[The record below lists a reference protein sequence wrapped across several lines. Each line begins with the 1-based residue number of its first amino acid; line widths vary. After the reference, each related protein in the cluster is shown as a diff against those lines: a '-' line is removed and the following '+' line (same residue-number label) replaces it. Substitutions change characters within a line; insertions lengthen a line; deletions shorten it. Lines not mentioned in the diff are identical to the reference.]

1 VKDPLHVVFVII
13 NFLYPFP
20 PHFVGRIIF
29 CSSILSFFNSFFN
42 QKSLCNKLKSFSML
56 LVLFLKRHWS
66 SHLIILL
73 ITCTSGFSP
82 FVCRYLFDH
91 YAFLLDVLYD
101 YLCWEIGF

>member
-29 CSSILSFFNSFFN
+29 CSSILSFFN

-56 LVLFLKRHWS
+56 LVLFFKEA
-66 SHLIILL
+66 LL
-73 ITCTSGFSP
+73 ISLDH
-82 FVCRYLFDH
+82 FVNNLHLWIFTFCL
-91 YAFLLDVLYD
+91 
-101 YLCWEIGF
+101 